1 MRKFRR
7 SNHLPTIQ
15 AKQQIYSSNNKL
27 EIMTAKLTTA
37 LPLMVSILVLVF
49 LDSVQASPVLDPVEM
64 KKGSTDTNVQDS
76 IFSFFENL
84 ATSLLGSDQERT
96 SELRQMLQ
104 KCVVQEK
111 LDTCNINANGL
122 PSCVNIGCVMNAA
135 ITMRREVTKLVT
147 IIDEHAMHNI
157 ITTADSLR
165 TGWHCI
171 YHHIVYSI

>member
-1 MRKFRR
+1 
-7 SNHLPTIQ
+7 
-15 AKQQIYSSNNKL
+15 
-27 EIMTAKLTTA
+27 
-37 LPLMVSILVLVF
+37 MVSILVLVF

-122 PSCVNIGCVMNAA
+122 
-135 ITMRREVTKLVT
+135 
-147 IIDEHAMHNI
+147 
-157 ITTADSLR
+157 
-165 TGWHCI
+165 
-171 YHHIVYSI
+171 